1 MVVLSILFQ
10 VNLTAQKHDY
20 NWIFGYGDFTG
31 SVPNRYGLWLD
42 FNGINA
48 KASVFNNEE
57 CFFSD

>member
-31 SVPNRYGLWLD
+31 SVPNRYGL
-42 FNGINA
+42 
-48 KASVFNNEE
+48 
-57 CFFSD
+57 